1 MYYIMIVISALLFS
15 LQFLFNDSYKR
26 ECGSTP
32 AAAIKFSF
40 HTSAVG
46 LVFLLII
53 NRCNLEISLF
63 SALTALVYAVVCI
76 VFSYCSVKA
85 FESANLSVYS
95 VFSMIGGMVL
105 PFLCG
110 LFLGEEFKLL
120 RVIGVFVISAVIIFT
135 ADRSGKHKG
144 GFKYYISIFLLNGLV
159 GVISKIHQ
167 FFADLCVD
175 SASFMMLVKIW
186 MILISAV
193 LLLIMKKSFALS
205 GKALCVCG
213 IYSAVN
219 SVGNLMLLIALLHLP
234 ASVQYPLVTGGTML
248 FAFVIGLIRRDRVT
262 LRNILGTVLAVASTV
277 IIII

>member
-40 HTSAVG
+40 YTSAVG

-144 GFKYYISIFLLNGLV
+144 GFKYYIAIFLLNGLV

-167 FFADLCVD
+167 FFADLCID

-186 MILISAV
+186 MLLISAV

>member
-1 MYYIMIVISALLFS
+1 MYNLLIDISALLYS

-40 HTSAVG
+40 YTSAVG

-144 GFKYYISIFLLNGLV
+144 GFKYYIAIFLLNGLV

-167 FFADLCVD
+167 FFADLGVD

-186 MILISAV
+186 MLLISAV